1 MDHQPQTNLED
12 LQILSFLPVWIYYS
26 IRRRA
31 GLTDSNPLELI
42 RQLENHLSVPE
53 DPSAYVIDFL
63 KINLHKLFAQYFG
76 SAKEPDFSPLDTQL
90 QQGLDLLL
98 LHAVADPRIE
108 ALRQQQILFCD
119 HVTRTPVSPQD
130 SPLALPLMQARAQS
144 IQKLLQ

>member
-1 MDHQPQTNLED
+1 MDKPQTSLED

-31 GLTDSNPLELI
+31 GLNDSNPLELI
-42 RQLENHLSVPE
+42 RQLENHLSLPE

-63 KINLHKLFAQYFG
+63 KINLHKLFAQYFRDIQ
-76 SAKEPDFSPLDTQL
+76 EPDFSQLDTQL

-108 ALRQQQILFCD
+108 ALRQQLILFCE
-119 HVTRTPVSPQD
+119 HVTHTPVSSQD
-130 SPLALPLMQARAQS
+130 SPLAHSLMQARALS
-144 IQKLLQ
+144 IQELLQ